1 MGDVGDMVDVVTSAG
16 VVSVAVVLGIVV
28 GDVGDM
34 VDVVTSACVVSV
46 AVVLVLVAVAFIVL
60 GIGT

>member
-1 MGDVGDMVDVVTSAG
+1 MLGIVVADVGDMVDVVTSAG
-16 VVSVAVVLGIVV
+16 
-28 GDVGDM
+28 
-34 VDVVTSACVVSV
+34 VVSV